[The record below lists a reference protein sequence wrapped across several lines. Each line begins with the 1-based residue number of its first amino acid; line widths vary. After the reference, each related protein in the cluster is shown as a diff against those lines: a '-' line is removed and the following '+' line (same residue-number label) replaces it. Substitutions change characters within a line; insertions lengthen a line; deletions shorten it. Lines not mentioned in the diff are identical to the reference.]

1 MSAQPAY
8 CLRADT
14 PGLRLGQMVEADD
27 WDCLETK
34 KLRRLVAPVT
44 GDDLTAFVD
53 QNGRVEAE
61 GVDASRNRP
70 HLDPTVLARIARIR
84 AKGIER
90 NEASFPTPLACLNFR
105 SLALVPAGPL
115 CLDRAGS
122 EPHRCPFRAR
132 ARRRR
137 KKLLTYLRYQ
147 ID

>member
-70 HLDPTVLARIARIR
+70 HLDPAVLARIARIR

-90 NEASFPTPLACLNFR
+90 NEGQFSYALGLFELPFVSSRTGRAPLSRSRRVRTTSLSVSCAGETSAQKAFDLPTLP
-105 SLALVPAGPL
+105 
-115 CLDRAGS
+115 D
-122 EPHRCPFRAR
+122 
-132 ARRRR
+132 
-137 KKLLTYLRYQ
+137 
-147 ID
+147 